1 MSAAGTTRPAL
12 GPGLVVPKKR
22 AFFGLL
28 DADGWSWAGLKAFAW
43 LVIIILMLG
52 YIPDR
57 AYYFTVNKTL
67 QLGLLVWSPINFCSN
82 ENETL
87 PCPAPVGALVP
98 WHESPTELALPQP
111 RTDGQAIQLGT
122 KILYIGGSDGTT
134 AQSTVYVAQT
144 SGTGNFDKWAEAPA
158 LPQPRSDAAVTQV
171 SGTVYVIGGFDAD
184 GAPTT
189 TVYSIAPDPV
199 TGVLSGWQEQKDLA
213 LTEPRA
219 QAAAIPTTDGL
230 VVVGGEGPDGPVTTT
245 FKSTFDKS
253 GKLQK
258 WETQAPLARPQADGL
273 GANIGDFIFLYGGHD
288 DAGPVGAVQVG
299 SIGLPAAEGLPDNPD
314 EGKVTKWAIDN
325 RFNLPGARDDPAG
338 YSANGTIYL
347 MGGADQDGPRT
358 EVYWAIPLT
367 DGSVPEWK
375 HLSQS
380 DLPYGLTGA
389 SALVTG
395 PNAVLVG
402 GQTTDGVLQTS
413 LRANTAPQAPFFQL
427 GPFGATVPA
436 LKIDGEI
443 GQQLGY
449 LNAAG
454 AGTLDIIILLLIGWA
469 FAHKEQARS
478 SVARVVR
485 RPKGR
490 GA

>member
-1 MSAAGTTRPAL
+1 MSASGTTRPAL

-144 SGTGNFDKWAEAPA
+144 SGTGNFDKWAEGPA
-158 LPQPRSDAAVTQV
+158 LPQPRGDAAVTQV

-258 WETQAPLARPQADGL
+258 WETQAPLARPQAGGL

-454 AGTLDIIILLLIGWA
+454 AGTLDFIILVLIGWA

-478 SVARVVR
+478 IVARVVR

>member
-1 MSAAGTTRPAL
+1 
-12 GPGLVVPKKR
+12 
-22 AFFGLL
+22 
-28 DADGWSWAGLKAFAW
+28 
-43 LVIIILMLG
+43 
-52 YIPDR
+52 
-57 AYYFTVNKTL
+57 
-67 QLGLLVWSPINFCSN
+67 
-82 ENETL
+82 
-87 PCPAPVGALVP
+87 
-98 WHESPTELALPQP
+98 
-111 RTDGQAIQLGT
+111 
-122 KILYIGGSDGTT
+122 
-134 AQSTVYVAQT
+134 VYVAQT

-454 AGTLDIIILLLIGWA
+454 AGTLDFIILVLIGWA

-478 SVARVVR
+478 IVARVVR

>member
-1 MSAAGTTRPAL
+1 
-12 GPGLVVPKKR
+12 
-22 AFFGLL
+22 
-28 DADGWSWAGLKAFAW
+28 
-43 LVIIILMLG
+43 
-52 YIPDR
+52 
-57 AYYFTVNKTL
+57 
-67 QLGLLVWSPINFCSN
+67 
-82 ENETL
+82 
-87 PCPAPVGALVP
+87 
-98 WHESPTELALPQP
+98 
-111 RTDGQAIQLGT
+111 
-122 KILYIGGSDGTT
+122 
-134 AQSTVYVAQT
+134 
-144 SGTGNFDKWAEAPA
+144 
-158 LPQPRSDAAVTQV
+158 
-171 SGTVYVIGGFDAD
+171 
-184 GAPTT
+184 
-189 TVYSIAPDPV
+189 V
-199 TGVLSGWQEQKDLA
+199 TGVLSEWQEQKDLA

-219 QAAAIPTTDGL
+219 KATAIPTTDGL

-454 AGTLDIIILLLIGWA
+454 AGTLDFIILLLIGWA

-478 SVARVVR
+478 IVARVVR